1 MHAILYFYDDFN
13 PSEQCSSEVYVNGDN
28 ELATCMEYDD
38 DTWDQW
44 FLESLGVQNDI
55 ENQDSDTEETD
66 PTSKNIILP

>member
-1 MHAILYFYDDFN
+1 
-13 PSEQCSSEVYVNGDN
+13 
-28 ELATCMEYDD
+28 MEYDD